1 MDNKDNQVTL
11 SKNKDVVLMQNVHI
25 KTADQ
30 DTINADTPLRYFIYK
45 SATIEAANVTA
56 PAAAPAAAAPAEAA
70 NVTTEAKPAAENVT
84 APAAA
89 TPAAEAAKPANATAE
104 KPANATAPAAAKQ
117 PGFEGIFAITGLLA
131 VAYLVLGRKQ

>member
-1 MDNKDNQVTL
+1 
-11 SKNKDVVLMQNVHI
+11 MQNVHI

-30 DTINADTPLRYFIYK
+30 DTISNETPLRYYIYK

-56 PAAAPAAAAPAEAA
+56 PAAPAAPAAAAKE
-70 NVTTEAKPAAENVT
+70 NVTAAVKTAAENVT
-84 APAAA
+84 KAAGAAA
-89 TPAAEAAKPANATAE
+89 TGAVAGAEGAAKTAVNATANATKEA
-104 KPANATAPAAAKQ
+104 AGAAAAPAKQ